1 MIIQI
6 LMSYALLFLVP
17 AVVGTLFEKVHN
29 GPKKPLFYWIS
40 GQMLLWAG
48 FQLIS
53 VPLILKQCKFSQVQ
67 NVYNIFVLI
76 LLIFAIASLVCRL
89 RGTLKLEKEE
99 IQKAARDRNSIFLW
113 MVFSVLLLLQLVLS
127 VCLAY
132 EEGDDAFYVAISTST
147 EQSDLM
153 YQSLPYTGLT
163 TGLDAR
169 HGLAPFPIW
178 IVYLARMAGMPA
190 VTMAQVVLPLFVIL
204 MTYGIYYFLAEH
216 LLSEKRKWIPL
227 FMIIVELM
235 YLFGGYSDYSAENFL
250 LVRATQGKAVMAN
263 VIIPTLIYLLFRLMA
278 YIERKQKPRIMY
290 WLLLVFT
297 MVAGCLCSTLGT
309 LLTCMIVGVVG
320 ICIVFIY
327 KEWKVLIPMVISCV
341 IPVVFALLYFLLR
354 W

>member
-6 LMSYALLFLVP
+6 LMSGVLLFLVP
-17 AVVGTLFEKVHN
+17 AVVGTLFEKVN
-29 GPKKPLFYWIS
+29 IGPKKPLFYWIS
-40 GQMLLWAG
+40 GQMLLWAA

-53 VPLILKQCKFSQVQ
+53 VPMILKQCKFSQLQ
-67 NVYNIFVLI
+67 KVYSLFLLVLSA
-76 LLIFAIASLVCRL
+76 FAIISLVWRL
-89 RGTLKLEKEE
+89 RKASKLEKEKL
-99 IQKAARDRNSIFLW
+99 QKESIDGNSIFLW
-113 MVFSVLLLLQLVLS
+113 MVFGALLLLQLVLS

-147 EQSDLM
+147 EQSDWM

-178 IVYLARMAGMPA
+178 IVYLAKMAGLPA

-204 MTYGIYYFLAEH
+204 MTYGVYYLLAEY
-216 LLSEKRKWIPL
+216 LLADKRKWIPL

-278 YIERKQKPRIMY
+278 YIESEQKPKFVY
-290 WLLLVFT
+290 WLLLAFA

-309 LLTCMIVGVVG
+309 LLSCMIVGVVG
-320 ICIVFIY
+320 ICTVVVYKNWKVFIP
-327 KEWKVLIPMVISCV
+327 LMISCI
-341 IPVVFALLYFLLR
+341 IPAVFALLYFLLR
-354 W
+354 